1 VTGDHEILELLTKA
15 VEDGDEEAAARVASE
30 AVAAG
35 VDPQRAI
42 LRGLV
47 PGMAELGRLYEE
59 GACFVPELLVGA
71 EALYAGLDVLRPL
84 ISVSAEESRGNGVVV
99 IGAVQGDVHDIGK
112 NLVKMMLE
120 VAGFDVH
127 DLGRDVEMERF
138 IEESKRLDA
147 DLLCLSA
154 LMTTTMVAMKDYMAR
169 FQEEL
174 PRTKII
180 IGGAPLSQH
189 LADQWGADGYGENAM
204 EAARVAERLVGV
216 SG

>member
-1 VTGDHEILELLTKA
+1 MLCPRT
-15 VEDGDEEAAARVASE
+15 
-30 AVAAG
+30 
-35 VDPQRAI
+35 
-42 LRGLV
+42 
-47 PGMAELGRLYEE
+47 
-59 GACFVPELLVGA
+59 LVGA
-71 EALYAGLDVLRPL
+71 EALYAGLDSAPAL
-84 ISVSAEESRGNGVVV
+84 ITVSAEESRGNGVVV

-138 IEESKRLDA
+138 IEESQRLDA

-174 PRTKII
+174 PGRRSSSAAPRFGSVWPIS
-180 IGGAPLSQH
+180 GAPTVTARTPWKPPAWQRDFWVSQ
-189 LADQWGADGYGENAM
+189 
-204 EAARVAERLVGV
+204 AR
-216 SG
+216 

>member
-1 VTGDHEILELLTKA
+1 MTGDHEILELLTKA